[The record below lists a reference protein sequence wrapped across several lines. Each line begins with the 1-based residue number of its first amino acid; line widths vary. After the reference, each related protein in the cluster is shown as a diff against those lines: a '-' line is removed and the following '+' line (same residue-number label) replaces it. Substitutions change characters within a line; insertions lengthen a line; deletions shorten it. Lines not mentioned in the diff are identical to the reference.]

1 MMSRPILTKKIKR
14 KDTVYNL
21 ELWNPT
27 DDSAGTWKPT
37 TKTQNYYEPPNFR
50 KEFFNDLD
58 MSGSWK
64 DVSKYQDRFDE
75 WFNGLTPDKQRM
87 YARAIDESNRIII
100 SMVWDLISP
109 VDKQEL
115 FNNNL
120 RQFSNWFSTLEPSD
134 VDFYMTR
141 IMSKKR
147 MLPSELT
154 RGGDILTEQEITEIL
169 EQVYDRIDDDLI
181 RATSI
186 NGLLCISCTDE
197 SRLKKAKSHMIRH
210 GSILRDFRKK
220 QNSNGRTIYTYIFSK
235 P

>member
-1 MMSRPILTKKIKR
+1 
-14 KDTVYNL
+14 
-21 ELWNPT
+21 
-27 DDSAGTWKPT
+27 
-37 TKTQNYYEPPNFR
+37 
-50 KEFFNDLD
+50 
-58 MSGSWK
+58 
-64 DVSKYQDRFDE
+64 
-75 WFNGLTPDKQRM
+75 M